1 MRRTNRFIPTLIS
14 VMVLGCC
21 VAVAQQPTPPPPGQE
36 QSSTI
41 KVNVRLVNVF
51 ATVTDKSGAP
61 VADLTEGRFQVEE
74 DGVPQKIA
82 IFEKQSERPLR
93 IILALDASASVHKDL
108 KLELDS
114 AHRFVAA
121 LMRPVDHL
129 SLLRF
134 TENVDQVMPFTNDLK
149 RIENNIKGIRTG
161 AGTALYDAI
170 YLGSQ
175 MLSKYDDRKVMV
187 LITDGGDT
195 FSQTTYQEAVR
206 AAQISEATVYSI
218 ILVPI
223 EASAGRNTGGEH
235 ALIQLSQD
243 TGGKYYYASSP
254 AELDVAFQQISRELR
269 TQYLIGYYSSQ
280 KSSSSEFRKISIN
293 VTKQPTN
300 DAPPPLYRVR
310 NRAGYYTSKLE

>member
-1 MRRTNRFIPTLIS
+1 
-14 VMVLGCC
+14 MVALAIGTSAAAQ
-21 VAVAQQPTPPPPGQE
+21 AVQEPPPAQE
-36 QSSTI
+36 GSATI
-41 KVNVRLVNVF
+41 KVSVRLVNVF

-61 VADLTEGRFQVEE
+61 VADLTESRFQVEE

-93 IILALDASASVHKDL
+93 IILGLDASASVHKDL

-114 AHRFVAA
+114 AHRFVES
-121 LMRPVDHL
+121 LMRPVDRL

-134 TENVDQVMPFTNDLK
+134 TEVVDQVMPFTNDLK

-175 MLSKYDDRKVMV
+175 LLAKQEDRKVMV

-195 FSQTTYQEAVR
+195 FSQTSYKEAVR
-206 AAQISEATVYSI
+206 AAQIAEATVYSI
-218 ILVPI
+218 IIVPI

-254 AELDVAFQQISRELR
+254 AELEVAFEQISRELR

-280 KSSSSEFRKISIN
+280 KVSSSEFRRIAVN
-293 VTKQPTN
+293 VRPRRTI

-310 NRAGYYTSKLE
+310 HRAGYYTSKLE